1 MRSGLA
7 AGLMGVGGIFV
18 TFGAVVVVIEW
29 FSRHNDWRLQLHA
42 MTSLGLGSIVIGGVM
57 FVAGYLLSRIG
68 RDSESSAPRTA

>member
-18 TFGAVVVVIEW
+18 TFGAVVVVLEW
-29 FSRHNDWRLQLHA
+29 FSRHNDWHLQLHA
-42 MTSLGLGSIVIGGVM
+42 MTTLGLGSIVIGGVM

-68 RDSESSAPRTA
+68 RDSERSAPRTA